1 MLYKLSRLLWTL
13 SNRDYIPKLPRGMLA
28 TKYEETEVSAQ
39 QWRVL
44 DRIGARDPAG
54 IKRAMKKY
62 GVDNLDD
69 LVAMLEHHKPKR
81 HVRRRLMTALGRLAP
96 GSYTRDPHEKEVK
109 RAMKMSFEV
118 EELIKIRDRIER
130 IKRYDG

>member
-1 MLYKLSRLLWTL
+1 MLYKLSQVLWML

-28 TKYEETEVSAQ
+28 TKYDENAVTSD

-62 GVDNLDD
+62 QVDSLED
-69 LVAMLEHHKPKR
+69 LVAVLEHHKPKR
-81 HVRRRLMTALGRLAP
+81 NFKRRLMTALGRLAP
-96 GSYTRDPHEKEVK
+96 GSFPRDPHETDLK
-109 RAMKMSFEV
+109 RAMKHNFEV
-118 EELIKIRDRIER
+118 EEVIKIRERMER
-130 IKRYDG
+130 IKRYE